1 MVMLDFVEP
10 ASSDVIVKASQ
21 TLWPAYAKAIGR
33 QLHLQVS
40 EEVLSTFQSLKSQ
53 PLLICPNHSAHE
65 DPAVLFILST
75 LVAQQFRFLAARESF
90 GAKNTWYAKWLQ
102 KIGCYSVERGVAD
115 THAFKA
121 TRNLLIQGANKIVV
135 FPEGEVTHQNNYL
148 TEFENGPEHM
158 GLSAQEDLKNNHSEQ
173 RVFIVPLALNYKY
186 LTDVRPKL
194 DEAII
199 GIEAALGCQENSSES
214 LKQRIQKAFS
224 AMLLVLESEHNCSL
238 PTETNFEDRMSAL
251 REQLIFETESFLHVE
266 LPKDLPQV
274 HKIHILKNKFAE
286 KSWCHEEKPRF
297 VHFRCRQCP
306 TKIERLYYRQLKQA
320 TNFLALGNHSFDH
333 DLTQEEAAELLSIL
347 QHQVLGK
354 VSLRRPETAFIGAA
368 SAIDLDEF
376 STLYESDRKSGIQ
389 AVKLELAQRLKQRLL
404 ALEKSQKIFLVT

>member
-1 MVMLDFVEP
+1 MLDFIEP
-10 ASSDVIVKASQ
+10 ASSDLIVKATQ

-33 QLHLQVS
+33 HLYLQVS
-40 EEVLSTFQSLKSQ
+40 EEVLSTFQSLKGQ
-53 PLLICPNHSAHE
+53 PLLICANHSAHE

-75 LVAQQFRFLAARESF
+75 LVSQQFRFLAARESF

-115 THAFKA
+115 SHAFKA

-148 TEFENGPEHM
+148 IEFENGPEHI
-158 GLSAQEDLKNNHSEQ
+158 GLSAQEDLKKSNSEQ
-173 RVFIVPLALNYKY
+173 HVFIIPLALTYKY
-186 LTDVRPKL
+186 LIDVRPKL
-194 DEAII
+194 TEAIV
-199 GIEAALGCQENSSES
+199 GIEAALGYEEKSTNS

-224 AMLLVLESEHNCSL
+224 AMLIKLEAEHNCS
-238 PTETNFEDRMSAL
+238 PTPETNFEDRINSL
-251 REQLIFETESFLHVE
+251 REHLISETESFLQVE

-286 KSWCHEEKPRF
+286 KSWCHEEKPKY
-297 VHFRCRQCP
+297 VHFHCRQCP
-306 TKIERLYYRQLKQA
+306 TETEQLYYRQLKQA

-347 QHQVLGK
+347 EHQVLGK
-354 VSLRRPETAFIGAA
+354 VLLRRPETILIGAA
-368 SAIDLDEF
+368 SAMNLDEF
-376 STLYESDRKSGIQ
+376 STLYENDRKSGIQ
-389 AVKLELAQRLKQRLL
+389 AVKLELGQRLKQRLL
-404 ALEKSQKIFLVT
+404 ELEKSQEVFLVS